1 MPDLQRVRELR
12 VIEESQRVEKL
23 LLEACDSDTSTLLR
37 LSEISIYPCGYSS
50 KPILT
55 VSCKSREVTEAIG
68 LKQAYIKS
76 TLKQLTGCQMGM
88 SVHYKI
94 PEGTVFFD
102 TEGEVTPAKWY
113 LCNRRECGNMKIPL
127 Y

>member
-1 MPDLQRVRELR
+1 MPDLQSVREAR
-12 VIEESQRVEKL
+12 VIQEAQRVEKL
-23 LLEACDSDTSTLLR
+23 LLEACDSDTRTFLR
-37 LSEISIYPCGYSS
+37 LSDLSIYPCGYSA

-55 VSCKSREVTEAIG
+55 ITCKSREIAEAIG
-68 LKQAYIKS
+68 IRQAYIKS
-76 TLKQLTGCQMGM
+76 TLKQITGCQMGM

-94 PEGTVFFD
+94 ADGLVFFD

-113 LCNRRECGNMKIPL
+113 LYNRRECGTVKIPL